1 MKKIFVSIVI
11 ILGLTGMGIAQKNV
25 SNWKLNITSKT
36 TKVYLDSVSTAWA
49 AHNIVLKFTELKFNS
64 KGTKLLQVSGTID
77 YTTADGQHMTSQI
90 NEGKIRNAIEI
101 RINDKPS
108 ISVDNK

>member
-1 MKKIFVSIVI
+1 MKKLLVSII
-11 ILGLTGMGIAQKNV
+11 ILVGLTATSVAQKNAG
-25 SNWKLNITSKT
+25 NWRLIITSKT

-49 AHNIVLKFTELKFNS
+49 SHNIVLKFTELKFNT

-90 NEGKIRNAIEI
+90 SAEKIKKAIEI
-101 RINDKPS
+101 KINDKPS
-108 ISVDNK
+108 ISVDSK